1 MQGQSSDAEMIKSVE
16 QRRAEVLGW
25 VRDLG
30 FLEAWKKVAD
40 QGAHRIFGA
49 VRISGPFM
57 PDGQK
62 KTAVD
67 EIYRHTLWGFFDCM
81 TRGRGERCLSRK
93 PRRQVAPV
101 RAAHCAPRAST
112 NARMPDEI
120 TKRYYEK
127 MMVHGAGR
135 VRQ

>member
-1 MQGQSSDAEMIKSVE
+1 MQRARSSDAEDLIKFVE

-49 VRISGPFM
+49 VHISGPFI

-67 EIYRHTLWGFFDCM
+67 EIYRHTLWEFFDCM
-81 TRGRGERCLSRK
+81 TVDEGIEAWCEN
-93 PRRQVAPV
+93 
-101 RAAHCAPRAST
+101 RAAMQEYASALAEKAAAKHCGRNRPAS
-112 NARMPDEI
+112 
-120 TKRYYEK
+120 K
-127 MMVHGAGR
+127 
-135 VRQ
+135 